1 MQIVAE
7 RKKSIATIGFVLILF
22 LFLGFLTPTHADATT
37 SSERYL
43 INLIN
48 KARASYDRHALRT
61 SDSLSNYARK
71 FSKIMASKN
80 KLYHNPDLAKW
91 LAGWNWTI
99 LGENV
104 GVGGSVLSLH
114 KAFMASPGHKRNN
127 LDRRFKNIG
136 VGIVSSGG
144 RLWVTVIFRG

>member
-1 MQIVAE
+1 MQLVIERRKSIVA
-7 RKKSIATIGFVLILF
+7 IALLLALF
-22 LFLGFLTPTHADATT
+22 TVVGLVAPTHADATT
-37 SSERYL
+37 SSERYMISL
-43 INLIN
+43 INR
-48 KARASYDRHALRT
+48 ARISHDRHALRT

-71 FSKIMASKN
+71 FSRIMASKN

-91 LAGWNWTI
+91 LKDWNWTI

-104 GVGGSVLSLH
+104 GVGSSVLSLH